1 MRRLPLNLGT
11 IHFVGIGGIGM
22 SGIAEILHNLDY
34 RVQGSDAAE
43 NANVRRLRDLGITV
57 TLGHAAENVEHAQVV
72 VVSSAIKEDNPE
84 VQAARARFVPVVRRA
99 EMLGELMR
107 LKWAI
112 AVGGTHGKTTTTSLI
127 AALLD
132 GAGLDPTVIN
142 GGIINAYGTNA
153 RLGQGDWMVVE
164 ADESDGSF
172 TKLPSTIAVVTNM
185 DPEHMDFYGSVEALH
200 DAFESFVE
208 NIPFYGVAILCI
220 DHPVVQSLI
229 GRIEDRRVITY
240 GFSPQA
246 DVRALDVHAV
256 GGEMRF
262 DVEITDRDQ
271 DSGQRIAGFTLP
283 MLGEHNVLNAL
294 AAIAV
299 AHEMGIPDDK
309 SRAGLAR
316 FGGVKRRF
324 TKTGEARG
332 ITVIDDYAHHPVEIV
347 AVLKAARQATEG
359 KVIAVVQPH
368 RYTRLAEL
376 FEEFCACFNDADH
389 VIVAEVYAAGE
400 DPIESA
406 DRDALVGGM
415 RARGHRNVTALTDV
429 ALLAPLVSEL
439 AQSGDLVVCLGA
451 GNITA
456 WANALPREL
465 EAVYAAKGAPAPEAG

>member
-1 MRRLPLNLGT
+1 M
-11 IHFVGIGGIGM
+11 
-22 SGIAEILHNLDY
+22 
-34 RVQGSDAAE
+34 
-43 NANVRRLRDLGITV
+43 
-57 TLGHAAENVEHAQVV
+57 
-72 VVSSAIKEDNPE
+72 
-84 VQAARARFVPVVRRA
+84 
-99 EMLGELMR
+99 
-107 LKWAI
+107 
-112 AVGGTHGKTTTTSLI
+112 
-127 AALLD
+127 
-132 GAGLDPTVIN
+132 
-142 GGIINAYGTNA
+142 
-153 RLGQGDWMVVE
+153 
-164 ADESDGSF
+164 
-172 TKLPSTIAVVTNM
+172 VTNI

-256 GGEMRF
+256 GGEMHF
-262 DVEITDRDQ
+262 DVEITSHDQ
-271 DSGQRIAGFTLP
+271 ASGQRIEGFTLP

-347 AVLKAARQATEG
+347 AALKAARQATEG
-359 KVIAVVQPH
+359 KVIAVMQPH

-376 FEEFCACFNDADH
+376 FEEFCACFNDAHH

-400 DPIESA
+400 EPIESA

-415 RARGHRNVTALTDV
+415 RARGHRNVTALIDL

-439 AQSGDLVVCLGA
+439 AQPGDLVICLGA
-451 GNITA
+451 GSITA

-465 EAVYAAKGAPAPEAG
+465 EEVYAAKDAAKDPRAAEAG